1 MIVKEEKDKK
11 YPKVNYTLII
21 KVQDWIMK
29 HLNMIDS
36 PITNDT
42 LLVKDEVKGTYL
54 YFFIFVIHF
63 YITNLN

>member
-11 YPKVNYTLII
+11 YPKVNYALII
-21 KVQDWIMK
+21 KGQDCIMK

-54 YFFIFVIHF
+54 YFIIFVIHF